1 MDIVDTHKLIMHNDN
16 EHDFAY
22 VMACLIRLCNHDPIQ
37 AEQCALITHNTGKCN
52 IKNGSWDDMQSLS
65 QELLSLG
72 LKVSITEHESHLH

>member
-16 EHDFAY
+16 EHDFQY

-37 AEQCALITHNTGKCN
+37 AEQCALITHNNSKCN
-52 IKNGSWDDMQSLS
+52 IKTGSWDNIDNLS

-72 LKVSITEHESHLH
+72 LKVTVEEHEGHMY